1 MTRIR
6 ILGIAAYFV
15 LATSTVSGFGL
26 GPLPK
31 GLRARFTTKAA
42 ARESISASVL
52 NMSSKPYDV
61 VVFGA
66 TSFAGALVAEY
77 YLKNYGAS
85 PSSFKWA
92 VAAR

>member
-1 MTRIR
+1 MPR
-6 ILGIAAYFV
+6 ILILAIAAYFV
-15 LATSTVSGFGL
+15 LAISTASGFGL

-31 GLRARFTTKAA
+31 SLRARFATKAA
-42 ARESISASVL
+42 AQESTSASVL
-52 NMSSKPYDV
+52 NMSSKAYDV

-85 PSSFKWA
+85 PPSFKWA